1 LLAVTNSE
9 LRTQNSELLD
19 LAVVILNYNTRDLLR
34 DCLRSLCDQEG
45 LTFATCVV
53 DNASPDGS
61 ADMVAAEF
69 PEVALIRNPLNNG
82 YSAGNNL
89 GLRRFGFPAQPQAR
103 YAMLLNPD
111 TVVPPDALRKMVAFA
126 DANPDVGV
134 VGPKLLL
141 MDGTLDKACR
151 RAFPTP
157 EVSFYRFAGLS
168 KLFPKSPRFG
178 RYNMTFLDEDQQAD
192 VDSVVGAC
200 MLVRAEAIQQA
211 GLLDEQFFM
220 YGEDLDWCLRI
231 KQTPLPPPLGGRA
244 GERGQMATYRVV
256 YYPEVTVHHVK
267 RAASSRSPKAQY
279 EFQRAMWLFYHKHY
293 RQTTNPL
300 MDKLIRT
307 GLAFRGGP
315 ELAAEMK
322 RDMQ

>member
-1 LLAVTNSE
+1 LDQLPITNHQLLSLAVI
-9 LRTQNSELLD
+9 
-19 LAVVILNYNTRDLLR
+19 ILNYNTRDLLR
-34 DCLRSLCDQEG
+34 DCLKSLRDQEG

-69 PEVALIRNPLNNG
+69 PEVALIRNPHNNG

-89 GLRRFGFPAQPQAR
+89 GLRRFSFPDQPQAR

-134 VGPKLLL
+134 VGPKLVL

-231 KQTPLPPPLGGRA
+231 KSTPLLVGEGQGVGGK
-244 GERGQMATYRVV
+244 ATYRVV
-256 YYPEVTVHHVK
+256 YYPDVIVHHVK
-267 RAASSRSPKAQY
+267 RAASNASPKAQY
-279 EFQRAMWLFYHKHY
+279 EFQRAMWLFYRKHY

-300 MDKLIRT
+300 VDKLIRT

-315 ELAAEMK
+315 QLAEEMK
-322 RDMQ
+322 RDT